1 MRISVCMATYNGEKY
16 LSEQLASIVGQ
27 LQPDDDLIISDDSST
42 DATLSIIE
50 RLHDSRVK
58 LLRGSRFY
66 NPIYNFENAL
76 KQATGDVIVLSDQD
90 DIWLDNKLA
99 VISSHFEVRPSGIC
113 TLVLDGE
120 IIADDGSVIAESI
133 FETIGS
139 RKGLLKNLYN
149 NTYMGCCMAFSR
161 ELLDIALPFP
171 GGIPMHDSWLGL
183 LSELYG
189 TVDFVPQKTI
199 KYRRHAENR
208 SFQGFKVSQQVRWR
222 CFLAYHLFKRWRAHP
237 RT

>member
-1 MRISVCMATYNGEKY
+1 MKLSVCMATHNGARYIAAQLESIVKQLGEKGE
-16 LSEQLASIVGQ
+16 LV
-27 LQPDDDLIISDDSST
+27 ISDDSST
-42 DATLSIIE
+42 DATLQIIDSF
-50 RLHDSRVK
+50 HDTRIRV
-58 LLRGSRFY
+58 LPGNTFF
-66 NPIYNFENAL
+66 NPMYNFENAL
-76 KQATGDVIVLSDQD
+76 KNVEGDVIVLSDQD

-99 VISSHFEVRPSGIC
+99 VIRSHFEVKPSRVY
-113 TLVLDGE
+113 TLVLDGQ
-120 IIADDGSVIAESI
+120 IIDDDGSVIAKSI

-139 RKGLLKNLYN
+139 RKGLLKNLYD
-149 NTYMGCCMAFSR
+149 NTYMGCCMAFTR

-171 GGIPMHDSWLGL
+171 NGIPMHDSWLGL

-208 SFQGFKVSQQVRWR
+208 SFQGFKASQQIKWR
-222 CFLAYHLFKRWRAHP
+222 CSLAYHLFKRWRAHS